1 MSIKIGSLPELVAR
15 RVETCKSE
23 VFSASERGKPL
34 LWQEK
39 RYGGEGISVEGV
51 IGFDKRCEFGHF
63 TLGYDVCVEPF
74 LVAPLAFEGTR
85 GGEAL
90 VEDSSLHKVLAR
102 LSRMF
107 QINGDGFAVSHACSV
122 HIAAAIDKKVF
133 DIVRFKIISDAID
146 KIPFTIPAEV

>member
-1 MSIKIGSLPELVAR
+1 MSIKIGSLPELVAS
-15 RVETCKSE
+15 RVEASKSE

-51 IGFDKRCEFGHF
+51 IGFDKRREFGHF
-63 TLGYDVCVEPF
+63 TLGYDVGVDPF
-74 LVAPLAFEGTR
+74 LVAPLTFEGAG

-107 QINGDGFAVSHACSV
+107 QINGDGFVVSQARPV
-122 HIAAAIDKKVF
+122 HITAPVDKKVF
-133 DIVRFKIISDAID
+133 DPMCEKI
-146 KIPFTIPAEV
+146 FC